1 MIQRI
6 QTVYLLIAIFL
17 TGSLFFLP
25 YAEMI
30 NSNGELFLLDAKG
43 LYPVAFP
50 NAIPLYVNIVV
61 QILCA
66 ASISSMIIAI
76 FRFRHLARQIVLTK
90 LTLLMLLGL
99 GTAIFYGVWKG
110 FEILAGTYSLKIYAL
125 FPVIA
130 FILVFMAL
138 RGIRK
143 DNQLLKSIDRIR

>member
-6 QTVYLLIAIFL
+6 QTVYLFIAIL
-17 TGSLFFLP
+17 LIGSLFFLP
-25 YAEMI
+25 FAEMI

-43 LYPVAFP
+43 LYPAASP

-61 QILCA
+61 QIFCA
-66 ASISSMIIAI
+66 ASISLMIITI

-90 LTLLMLLGL
+90 LSLLMLFGL
-99 GTAIFYGVWKG
+99 AAGIFYGVWKG
-110 FEILAGTYSLKIYAL
+110 SEILAGTYSLKIYTV

-130 FILVFMAL
+130 LILVFMAL

-143 DNQLLKSIDRIR
+143 DDHLLKSIDRIR